1 MLGRSTAMSKT
12 HSKMGLMDKRLMGI
26 ANYMDH
32 LVREFELVTPDTLE
46 QSEALNEL
54 RKQLMDTYSSVQD
67 ARTSLNAALR
77 SETKNR
83 RLSKGMPL

>member
-1 MLGRSTAMSKT
+1 MSKT
-12 HSKMGLMDKRLMGI
+12 HNKMGLMDKRLMRI
-26 ANYMDH
+26 ANYMAH
-32 LVREFELVTPDTLE
+32 LEREYELVTPDTLE
-46 QSEALNEL
+46 KSEALKEL